1 MLLYDYTDHAGF
13 EATIEKYDALIVRI
27 NPGQLSQIPGVDGVQ
42 AKFDATMN
50 AFVGKGKPVWSSP
63 GVQQKMGAKDALC
76 KIANMGCGLVDTFA
90 YYGRRPSRPIPVE
103 DVRGVAGDDVMLKLM
118 EMNDNHVEYH
128 TVKEFLVFCVDGPSG
143 AGAGTWTSTFP
154 GEYLK
159 GGARGGQL
167 VDQRLLPRI
176 SEGEVRVLMAGD
188 TCQMIIHKKP
198 EGGLSA
204 VGGNSAYTY
213 YEPSDPLYA
222 DLLTK
227 LTTDIKNGLMDVLD
241 LKGEALPLLWT
252 CDYIP
257 KNPEGWSKTENACD
271 METEYVVGEFN
282 CSCVGVSMFQAVCGG
297 DKTLADVPDADY
309 YEACKLTD
317 LMGIKREML
326 DTAAASKV
334 RYNTLL
340 PSPAGAKYSLAVVQ
354 FKVPGHPNGGSDKG
368 PDGNRIDSIPIANG
382 VIKAGGACDML
393 LYDYTDHAGFEATI
407 EKYDALIVRINP
419 GQLSQIPGV
428 DGVQAK
434 FDATMNAF
442 VGKGKPVWSSP
453 GVQQKMG
460 AKDALCKIANM
471 GCGLVDTFA
480 YYDGDPRD
488 PRRRRRHLDV
498 DVPGEYLK
506 GGAAA
511 ASSSTSGLPRIS
523 EGEVRVL
530 MAGDTCQMII
540 HKKPEGGLSALT
552 TDIKNGLMDVLDL
565 KGEALPLLWTCD
577 YIPKNPEGW
586 SKTENARD
594 METEY
599 VAGEFNCSCVGVSM
613 FQAVCGGD
621 KTLADVPDADYY
633 EACKLTD
640 LMGIKAL
647 EMLDTAAASRS
658 ATTRCCRRRRAPRP
672 GRNRIDSIPIA
683 NGVIKAGGACDML
696 LYDYTDHAGFEAT
709 IEKYDALIVRINPGQ
724 LSQIPGVDGVQAKF
738 DATMNAFV
746 GKGKPVWSSPGVQQK
761 MGAKDA
767 LCKIANMGCG
777 LFKKTMA
784 FQPRVVKQN
793 RGSAGEGIWLCWIAN
808 ETKDGIIPDI
818 EYPSKTFGAE
828 SLGDDVMLKLMEMND
843 NHVEYHTV
851 KEFLVFCVDGPSGAG
866 AGTWTSTFPGE
877 YLKGGAAAGGQLVDQ
892 RLLPRISEGEV
903 RVLMAG
909 DTCQMIIHK
918 KPEGGLSAVGGNSAY
933 TYYEPSDP
941 LYADLL
947 TKLTTDIKNGLMDV
961 LDLKGEALPLLWTC
975 DYIPKN
981 PEGWSKTENARDMET
996 EYVVGEFNCSCVGVS
1011 MFQAVCGGDK
1021 TLADVPD
1028 ADYYEACKLT
1038 DLMGIKALEM
1048 LDTAAASKVRY
1059 NTLLPSPAGK
1069 YSLAVVQFKAGG
1081 ACDMLLYDYT
1091 DHAGFEATIEKYDA
1105 LIVRI
1110 NPGQLSQIPGVDGVQ
1125 AKFDATMNAFVGK
1138 GKPVWS
1144 SPGVQQKMG
1153 AKDALC
1159 KIANMGCGLFK
1170 KTMAFQPRVVK
1181 QNRGSAG
1188 EGIWLCWIANETKDG
1203 IIPDI
1208 EYPSKTFGP
1217 SRSAT
1222 TSCSSSWR

>member
-1 MLLYDYTDHAGF
+1 MAFQPRVVKQNRGSAG
-13 EATIEKYDALIVRI
+13 EGI
-27 NPGQLSQIPGVDGVQ
+27 
-42 AKFDATMN
+42 
-50 AFVGKGKPVWSSP
+50 W
-63 GVQQKMGAKDALC
+63 LC
-76 KIANMGCGLVDTFA
+76 WIANETKDGIIPDIE
-90 YYGRRPSRPIPVE
+90 YPSKAFGAE
-103 DVRGVAGDDVMLKLM
+103 SLGDGVMLKLM

-159 GGARGGQL
+159 GGARRRPARRPAAPAPHLRGRGPRPHGGRHVPDDHPQEA
-167 VDQRLLPRI
+167 RGRP
-176 SEGEVRVLMAGD
+176 
-188 TCQMIIHKKP
+188 
-198 EGGLSA
+198 
-204 VGGNSAYTY
+204 VGGRRQLGVHVR
-213 YEPSDPLYA
+213 EPSDPLYA

-297 DKTLADVPDADY
+297 DKTLAD
-309 YEACKLTD
+309 
-317 LMGIKREML
+317 
-326 DTAAASKV
+326 V

-480 YYDGDPRD
+480 YYD
-488 PRRRRRHLDV
+488 
-498 DVPGEYLK
+498 
-506 GGAAA
+506 A
-511 ASSSTSGLPRIS
+511 
-523 EGEVRVL
+523 
-530 MAGDTCQMII
+530 
-540 HKKPEGGLSALT
+540 
-552 TDIKNGLMDVLDL
+552 
-565 KGEALPLLWTCD
+565 
-577 YIPKNPEGW
+577 
-586 SKTENARD
+586 
-594 METEY
+594 ET
-599 VAGEFNCSCVGVSM
+599 
-613 FQAVCGGD
+613 
-621 KTLADVPDADYY
+621 
-633 EACKLTD
+633 
-640 LMGIKAL
+640 L
-647 EMLDTAAASRS
+647 ET
-658 ATTRCCRRRRAPRP
+658 
-672 GRNRIDSIPIA
+672 
-683 NGVIKAGGACDML
+683 
-696 LYDYTDHAGFEAT
+696 
-709 IEKYDALIVRINPGQ
+709 Q
-724 LSQIPGVDGVQAKF
+724 
-738 DATMNAFV
+738 
-746 GKGKPVWSSPGVQQK
+746 
-761 MGAKDA
+761 
-767 LCKIANMGCG
+767 
-777 LFKKTMA
+777 FKKTMA

-933 TYYEPSDP
+933 TTSRR
-941 LYADLL
+941 
-947 TKLTTDIKNGLMDV
+947 TRST
-961 LDLKGEALPLLWTC
+961 
-975 DYIPKN
+975 
-981 PEGWSKTENARDMET
+981 
-996 EYVVGEFNCSCVGVS
+996 
-1011 MFQAVCGGDK
+1011 
-1021 TLADVPD
+1021 
-1028 ADYYEACKLT
+1028 
-1038 DLMGIKALEM
+1038 
-1048 LDTAAASKVRY
+1048 
-1059 NTLLPSPAGK
+1059 
-1069 YSLAVVQFKAGG
+1069 
-1081 ACDMLLYDYT
+1081 
-1091 DHAGFEATIEKYDA
+1091 
-1105 LIVRI
+1105 RI
-1110 NPGQLSQIPGVDGVQ
+1110 S
-1125 AKFDATMNAFVGK
+1125 
-1138 GKPVWS
+1138 
-1144 SPGVQQKMG
+1144 
-1153 AKDALC
+1153 
-1159 KIANMGCGLFK
+1159 
-1170 KTMAFQPRVVK
+1170 
-1181 QNRGSAG
+1181 
-1188 EGIWLCWIANETKDG
+1188 
-1203 IIPDI
+1203 
-1208 EYPSKTFGP
+1208 
-1217 SRSAT
+1217 
-1222 TSCSSSWR
+1222 